1 MCPFGRNVDSFEGPV
16 VALGEDVSGLE
27 WTVCTPM
34 GTKTLMRVGD
44 S

>member
-16 VALGEDVSGLE
+16 VALGEDVCGLE

-34 GTKTLMRVGD
+34 GIKALMRVGD

>member
-1 MCPFGRNVDSFEGPV
+1 MCSFGRNVDSFEGPV
-16 VALGEDVSGLE
+16 VALGEDVCGLE

>member
-16 VALGEDVSGLE
+16 VALGEDVCGLE

-34 GTKTLMRVGD
+34 GTKTLIRVGD

>member
-1 MCPFGRNVDSFEGPV
+1 MSPFGRNVDSFEGPV